1 MLRRRAAEGAVVAD
15 ADERVPDSGTSRVDG
30 RTERGRRTREKIAD
44 ALLSL
49 LDEGV
54 VEFPAERVAERAGVS
69 RRLVFHHFADMS
81 QLIDLAV
88 TRRLEQ
94 LADQVR
100 PLPVSGPRATR
111 VGALVEQR
119 ARILEWIT
127 PARLTLMRIEHP
139 SPRIQQVTD
148 EAFAE
153 ARLRVAEI
161 FAEELG
167 RLDAHRAAELLDGL
181 DAVTTWGTWH
191 HWRTSGKSPEQA
203 RAAMEA
209 TVLNLLA
216 AGDRPPA
223 A

>member
-1 MLRRRAAEGAVVAD
+1 MTARRAAEGAAVAE
-15 ADERVPDSGTSRVDG
+15 ADDRVPGPAPVRVDG
-30 RTERGRRTREKIAD
+30 RTERGRRTRDRIVD
-44 ALLSL
+44 ALLDL

-81 QLIDLAV
+81 ELVDLAI

-94 LADQVR
+94 LAEQIR
-100 PLPVSGPRATR
+100 PLPVTGPRR
-111 VGALVEQR
+111 VRVAALAEQR

-127 PARLTLMRIEHP
+127 PARLTLMRIDHP

-148 EAFAE
+148 EAFAD
-153 ARLRVAEI
+153 ARRRVAEI

-167 RLDAHRAAELLDGL
+167 RLDESRAAELLDGL
-181 DAVTTWGTWH
+181 DAVTTWGAWN
-191 HWRTSGKSPEQA
+191 HWRSGGKSPREA

-216 AGDRPPA
+216 AGDLPHG
-223 A
+223 